1 MPNNCK
7 HLACRARRSSTVHE
21 IKQLSLS
28 LCGWFKVGF
37 SRAAVWIVTRAV
49 SVGGRVVGV
58 CGGWVWRREAGVGV
72 GGFCRDRVNIQSG
85 R

>member
-7 HLACRARRSSTVHE
+7 HLAGRARRSSAVHE

-49 SVGGRVVGV
+49 SVGGRVVGGCV
-58 CGGWVWRREAGVGV
+58 WWMGGWLGGGGV
-72 GGFCRDRVNIQSG
+72 GGDSAETE
-85 R
+85 